1 MVYSKKL
8 SGAEN
13 RKRSHAKSEAQAKII
28 SKTAKLQTYFR
39 CPDRQPNQ
47 IENEVNNTSKND
59 HSCTVKE
66 DNLSNPGDLI
76 LSNNNSTE
84 TSKTQLSTE
93 SKEII
98 IHQHH
103 VCPCTK
109 ITIFL
114 KNVSFPKMTLPI
126 G

>member
-47 IENEVNNTSKND
+47 SMFIYLQNYT
-59 HSCTVKE
+59 CY
-66 DNLSNPGDLI
+66 
-76 LSNNNSTE
+76 
-84 TSKTQLSTE
+84 
-93 SKEII
+93 
-98 IHQHH
+98 
-103 VCPCTK
+103 
-109 ITIFL
+109 
-114 KNVSFPKMTLPI
+114 
-126 G
+126 